1 MILEDNDMNVFR
13 ILIENEYSCRDKLI
27 RRNLTAQFF
36 SSSVLVKVNSEMVNK
51 FNANTT
57 AANDE
62 NEQFQGRR
70 KIFEWKRF
78 RYTNKYYKKQGNE
91 VVKWKGAQVEFH
103 SQYMYIL
110 NGMVCSLTYFLL
122 PSLKFE
128 RFLVVN

>member
-36 SSSVLVKVNSEMVNK
+36 SSTVLVKVNSEMVNK
-51 FNANTT
+51 FKANTT

-78 RYTNKYYKKQGNE
+78 RYTNK
-91 VVKWKGAQVEFH
+91 
-103 SQYMYIL
+103 
-110 NGMVCSLTYFLL
+110 
-122 PSLKFE
+122 
-128 RFLVVN
+128 